1 MATKAICGLRQ
12 VGFGIDAASS
22 ERLRHRNGGKLD
34 EGCNGDR
41 GLRYLSLTTVSNK
54 DRKVPQKYPR
64 SSDARIKKSWAR
76 DATKGLR
83 YLSLTTV
90 SNKDC
95 KGAKAP
101 QKYPKRCSD
110 TGIEKSWATDAT
122 KGLGYRSPTT
132 VSPLYFYKWEKAANV
147 VTMTLP
153 ELEMGPWYQEK

>member
-1 MATKAICGLRQ
+1 MWVIRTHPVIIGHPLIPPSHPVLFAPLTSSEAGRSMATKAICGLRQ

-83 YLSLTTV
+83 YRISHHSFPSIFL
-90 SNKDC
+90 
-95 KGAKAP
+95 
-101 QKYPKRCSD
+101 Q
-110 TGIEKSWATDAT
+110 
-122 KGLGYRSPTT
+122 
-132 VSPLYFYKWEKAANV
+132 
-147 VTMTLP
+147 
-153 ELEMGPWYQEK
+153 MGEG

>member
-1 MATKAICGLRQ
+1 MFAPLTSSEAGRSMATKAICGLRQ

-41 GLRYLSLTTVSNK
+41 GLRYLSLTTVSN
-54 DRKVPQKYPR
+54 R
-64 SSDARIKKSWAR
+64 
-76 DATKGLR
+76 
-83 YLSLTTV
+83 
-90 SNKDC
+90 DC

-122 KGLGYRSPTT
+122 KGLGYRSP
-132 VSPLYFYKWEKAANV
+132 LYFYKWEKAVNV

-153 ELEMGPWYQEK
+153 ALEMGPWYSEK

>member
-41 GLRYLSLTTVSNK
+41 GLRYLSLTTVSN
-54 DRKVPQKYPR
+54 R
-64 SSDARIKKSWAR
+64 
-76 DATKGLR
+76 
-83 YLSLTTV
+83 
-90 SNKDC
+90 DC

-110 TGIEKSWATDAT
+110 TGIEKSWAKDALE
-122 KGLGYRSPTT
+122 GLGYRSPTT
-132 VSPLYFYKWEKAANV
+132 VSHLQ
-147 VTMTLP
+147 
-153 ELEMGPWYQEK
+153 MGEG